1 MAYSMHD
8 RALPAGESF
17 GLEATNF
24 YDPPRATITNAT
36 HIAQVAIDP
45 ITGLVDVDR
54 YVVVH
59 DCGRLINPL
68 VVDGQ
73 IHGAV
78 VQGLSSVLSEA
89 LRYDRDGQVMT
100 ASLLDYLVSTAMDAP
115 DIEVHHEE
123 SWSPDT
129 EGGFKG
135 VGEGGVIGAL
145 PAIVNAITDALS
157 AYGGKITRL
166 PVRPQSVMA
175 IVTGDEQIDA
185 EAARS

>member
-1 MAYSMHD
+1 MLGGGAVIRAAAVVREKMLRIAADVMEVDPTDLEIGSGRVNVAGVSGLGLTVREIATMAYAMHD

-17 GLEATNF
+17 GLEATDF

-45 ITGLVDVDR
+45 VTGLVDVDR

-78 VQGLSSVLSEA
+78 VQGLQQ
-89 LRYDRDGQVMT
+89 R
-100 ASLLDYLVSTAMDAP
+100 
-115 DIEVHHEE
+115 IER
-123 SWSPDT
+123 
-129 EGGFKG
+129 G
-135 VGEGGVIGAL
+135 
-145 PAIVNAITDALS
+145 PA
-157 AYGGKITRL
+157 
-166 PVRPQSVMA
+166 VRPGWSGDDRELA
-175 IVTGDEQIDA
+175 RLSRLYNHGRSRYRGPPRGKLVT
-185 EAARS
+185 

>member
-1 MAYSMHD
+1 M
-8 RALPAGESF
+8 
-17 GLEATNF
+17 
-24 YDPPRATITNAT
+24 
-36 HIAQVAIDP
+36 
-45 ITGLVDVDR
+45 TGLVAVDR

-89 LRYDRDGQVMT
+89 LRYDQDGQVMT

-157 AYGGKITRL
+157 AYGSKITRL
-166 PVRPQSVMA
+166 PVRPQSIMA

-185 EAARS
+185 EAAGG